1 MKLFI
6 KLKQLAKKWV
16 KLKNFIN
23 ISDISKKDLRLI
35 IDNAKLRKKKRA
47 TKNKNAID
55 IDAPLD
61 GKILVMIFEKPS
73 TRTRISFDLAVK
85 QLGGKS
91 VTLNPDEIHYGSG
104 NESLHD
110 TAKVLSQYADIVML
124 RTHVHKKVLDFSEY
138 LNIPIINGLT
148 DLNHPCQIM
157 SDIMT
162 FEELKGPIKN
172 KKITWIGDGNNIV
185 YSLIE
190 ASVQF
195 NFNLSI
201 ACPKGF
207 EPDKN
212 ILQWA
217 KKNKSKILITKDVN
231 LAAKNS
237 DCIMTDKWIS
247 MGDKINKN
255 KKTKILRPY
264 QVNKKIMK
272 VAKKEA
278 IFMHCLPANRGDE
291 VTDDVIDGKQ
301 SAVWLE
307 ALNRIHVQ
315 KSIIEW
321 CLK

>member
-1 MKLFI
+1 M
-6 KLKQLAKKWV
+6 
-16 KLKNFIN
+16 KNFIN
-23 ISDISKKDLRLI
+23 ISDISKADLRKIL
-35 IDNAKLRKKKRA
+35 DSAKLRKEKRSNL
-47 TKNKNAID
+47 NKNSID
-55 IDAPLD
+55 PDSPLN
-61 GKILVMIFEKPS
+61 GKILIMLFEKPS

-91 VTLNPDEIHYGSG
+91 LILNPDEIHYGGG

-124 RTHVHKKVLDFSEY
+124 RTHEHKNVLEFSKN

-148 DLNHPCQIM
+148 NLSHPCQIM

-172 KKITWIGDGNNIV
+172 KKIAWLGDGNNVV

-190 ASVQF
+190 AAVQF
-195 NFNLSI
+195 EFQLCI
-201 ACPKGF
+201 ACPKGY
-207 EPDKN
+207 EPDKK
-212 ILQWA
+212 ILKWA
-217 KKNKSKILITKDVN
+217 KKNHGSILITKNPLEASTD
-231 LAAKNS
+231 A
-237 DCIMTDKWIS
+237 DCVITDKWIS

-255 KKTKILRPY
+255 KKKKALKPY
-264 QVNKKIMK
+264 QVNKQIMK
-272 VAKKEA
+272 LAKKDS
-278 IFMHCLPANRGDE
+278 IFMHCLPANRGEE
-291 VTDDVIDGKQ
+291 VTNDVMDGKQ

-307 ALNRIHVQ
+307 ALNRIHAQ

>member
-1 MKLFI
+1 M
-6 KLKQLAKKWV
+6 
-16 KLKNFIN
+16 KNFIN
-23 ISDISKKDLRLI
+23 ISDISKVDLRKIL
-35 IDNAKLRKKKRA
+35 DNAKSRKEKRSNL
-47 TKNKNAID
+47 NKNSID
-55 IDAPLD
+55 PDAPLD
-61 GKILVMIFEKPS
+61 GKILIMLFEKPS

-91 VTLNPDEIHYGSG
+91 LTLNPDEIHYGSG

-124 RTHVHKKVLDFSEY
+124 RSYAHKNLLEFSRN

-148 DLNHPCQIM
+148 NLSHPCQIM
-157 SDIMT
+157 SDVMT

-172 KKITWIGDGNNIV
+172 KKIAWFGDGNNVV

-190 ASVQF
+190 VAVQF
-195 NFNLSI
+195 EFQLSI
-201 ACPKGF
+201 ACPKGY
-207 EPDKN
+207 EPDKK

-217 KKNKSKILITKDVN
+217 KKNNGNILITKNPLEASRD
-231 LAAKNS
+231 A
-237 DCIMTDKWIS
+237 DCVITDKWIS

-255 KKTKILRPY
+255 KKKKALKPY

-272 VAKKEA
+272 SAKKDS
-278 IFMHCLPANRGDE
+278 IFMHCLPASRGEE
-291 VTDDVIDGKQ
+291 VTNEVMDGKQ

>member
-1 MKLFI
+1 M
-6 KLKQLAKKWV
+6 
-16 KLKNFIN
+16 KNFIN
-23 ISDISKKDLRLI
+23 ISDISKADLRKIL
-35 IDNAKLRKKKRA
+35 DNAKSRKEKRSNL
-47 TKNKNAID
+47 NKNSID
-55 IDAPLD
+55 PDAPLD
-61 GKILVMIFEKPS
+61 GKILIMLFEKPS

-91 VTLNPDEIHYGSG
+91 LILNPDEIHYGSG
-104 NESLHD
+104 DESLHD

-124 RTHVHKKVLDFSEY
+124 RTYTHKNVLEFSKN

-148 DLNHPCQIM
+148 DLSHPCQIM

-162 FEELKGPIKN
+162 FEELKGPIRN
-172 KKITWIGDGNNIV
+172 KKITWLGDGNNVV

-190 ASVQF
+190 AAVQF
-195 NFNLSI
+195 EFQLSI
-201 ACPKGF
+201 ACPKGY
-207 EPDKN
+207 EPDKK

-217 KKNKSKILITKDVN
+217 KKNNGSIAITKN
-231 LAAKNS
+231 PLEASNNA
-237 DCIMTDKWIS
+237 DCVITDKWIS

-255 KKTKILRPY
+255 KKKNALKPY

-272 VAKKEA
+272 SAKKDS
-278 IFMHCLPANRGDE
+278 IFMHCLPANRGEE
-291 VTDDVIDGKQ
+291 VTDDVMDGKQ

-307 ALNRIHVQ
+307 ALNRIHAQ